1 MKFIKLFTIIV
12 VIFFKTGNV
21 FSSQN
26 IFNVNNIEIT
36 KKNDVSNNK
45 LVNKG
50 IKKGF
55 QELIDKILLN
65 EDKKQL
71 TYLELS
77 EIKDLVLYYQ
87 VSKASDENKT
97 KEKIIFNVF
106 FDKEKIHN
114 LFFTK
119 DISYSNIIN
128 KNVYILPILK
138 KADEYFIFNKN
149 FFYDKWNEIY
159 KTELLEFNLLSENI
173 ETIEKIN
180 IFKNN
185 LLKLSLKE
193 IFKEYYNENIAL
205 LIIEEKKTSDIEV
218 FLRSKILDRNIVKRI
233 KFKKNDLNPYALNEK
248 LITEVKEE
256 IINIVKSQNLIDV
269 RTPSFLNVKLAVSKN
284 NNLEEL
290 NKRLKK
296 IDLIQRVFVQEFNN
310 KDISLKIK
318 YLGKLDRVI
327 KSLEDLDII
336 LKLKEDQWS
345 LKII

>member
-138 KADEYFIFNKN
+138 KQTSILFLTKIF
-149 FFYDKWNEIY
+149 
-159 KTELLEFNLLSENI
+159 L
-173 ETIEKIN
+173 
-180 IFKNN
+180 
-185 LLKLSLKE
+185 
-193 IFKEYYNENIAL
+193 
-205 LIIEEKKTSDIEV
+205 
-218 FLRSKILDRNIVKRI
+218 
-233 KFKKNDLNPYALNEK
+233 
-248 LITEVKEE
+248 
-256 IINIVKSQNLIDV
+256 
-269 RTPSFLNVKLAVSKN
+269 
-284 NNLEEL
+284 
-290 NKRLKK
+290 
-296 IDLIQRVFVQEFNN
+296 
-310 KDISLKIK
+310 
-318 YLGKLDRVI
+318 
-327 KSLEDLDII
+327 
-336 LKLKEDQWS
+336 
-345 LKII
+345 

>member
-1 MKFIKLFTIIV
+1 MKFIKLFTVIV

-128 KNVYILPILK
+128 KNIYILPILK